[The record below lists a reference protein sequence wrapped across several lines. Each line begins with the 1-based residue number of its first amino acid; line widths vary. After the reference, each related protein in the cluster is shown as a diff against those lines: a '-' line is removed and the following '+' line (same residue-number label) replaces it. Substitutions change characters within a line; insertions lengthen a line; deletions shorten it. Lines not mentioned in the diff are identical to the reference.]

1 MRWTYI
7 TFLASGA
14 LTLIGF
20 GATLVVQGGWQAVAA
35 AFAILQGL
43 VFASTFIALRV
54 AAERPRSRRPGWA
67 LAGGSRQAVP
77 AASGPERAHAGVRDE
92 RAMRAPRSVHA

>member
-1 MRWTYI
+1 MRRTYM
-7 TFLASGA
+7 TFLGSGA

-20 GATLVVQGGWQAVAA
+20 GATILVQGGWQAVAA

-67 LAGGSRQAVP
+67 LAGGSPQAVP
-77 AASGPERAHAGVRDE
+77 ATSGPERAPADVRDR
-92 RAMRAPRSVHA
+92 RAVRAPRSVHA